1 MIENIKYEK
10 SFLKQQNKLIAKHAL
25 TQKQIDETIELYR
38 HNKLDVKL
46 HYHSICCKR
55 DLQRKSISVLKT
67 NQKYKILFAEYEELT
82 NFIFIGHHDKYDI
95 VNKDC

>member
-10 SFLKQQNKLIAKHAL
+10 SFLKQKSKLIAKNAL
-25 TQKQIDETIELYR
+25 TKKQIEDTIELYINSKTDTR
-38 HNKLDVKL
+38 L

-55 DLQRKSISVLKT
+55 DLHRKSISVLGK
-67 NQKYKILFAEYEELT
+67 NQQYKILFAEYEDLT
-82 NFIFIGHHDKYDI
+82 NFIFIGHHDRYDR